1 MKEGIDIIEKKEY
14 KVRLYSEKLDYGW
27 SGSRGSGYFDAEGV
41 MNAVEGEIVK
51 VAKMISA
58 YSEKYHST
66 VIKNIN
72 HTMFGLLEQ
81 VNISQWKGDNREL
94 VYNVDRAFGR
104 YMLTWKNSITGKI
117 GKIEGMRI
125 YEDYYKVIKTI
136 EGEVLKDLSN
146 K

>member
-1 MKEGIDIIEKKEY
+1 
-14 KVRLYSEKLDYGW
+14 
-27 SGSRGSGYFDAEGV
+27 
-41 MNAVEGEIVK
+41 
-51 VAKMISA
+51 MISA